1 MVNHWVIICWQL
13 TSHQMLLNSV
23 ELLGCF
29 IWNLILFII
38 DLFQNVSESLYFDT
52 YTLVVAIEL
61 YAKMY

>member
-1 MVNHWVIICWQL
+1 
-13 TSHQMLLNSV
+13 MLLNSV